1 MCVIGPT
8 GSLMKEGMT
17 QHDLTSL
24 PGEGYPKAW
33 VLLIIIV
40 VLTWLRMIIM
50 LVCWFLWLTVQIA
63 LIFGARTLDYV
74 FNLCEGKFDF
84 LERLSDSLL
93 LSIISY
99 LDLEDIASLSQT
111 SRRFSKVT
119 VKNFPCAF
127 SSCFFLKIQPL
138 VYDLHFISANICW
151 ILTLRQAPSQVEKQQ
166 R

>member
-1 MCVIGPT
+1 MRVIGPT

-17 QHDLTSL
+17 QHGLTSL

-33 VLLIIIV
+33 VLLIIVIV
-40 VLTWLRMIIM
+40 LMGLRMIIM

-63 LIFGARTLDYV
+63 LIFGARILDYV
-74 FNLCEGKFDF
+74 FHLCEGKFDF
-84 LERLSDSLL
+84 LERLSDNLL
-93 LSIISY
+93 LNIISY

-119 VKNFPCAF
+119 VKNFPRAF
-127 SSCFFLKIQPL
+127 SSCFFFKIQPWFMICIL
-138 VYDLHFISANICW
+138 FQQTFVKYLLYDRH
-151 ILTLRQAPSQVEKQQ
+151 RP